1 MLKNKTDFWGLSSLK
16 SLKVMIT
23 VALFSAISFLFGKF
37 LAIPVGDY
45 MRFSFEN
52 LPIILSGIMFGPFTG
67 ALCGIAADIIGCI
80 LRGYAINPIL
90 TLGAA
95 IIGFVSG
102 FLYKLSYKC
111 RLSVKLALSV
121 FVSHIIGSVIIKT
134 IGLSIWY
141 SSPFLVTLGWRTIN
155 YVVVSLAEFIV
166 LAIILRN
173 RGFKRQIMRISGDS
187 NEL

>member
-52 LPIILSGIMFGPFTG
+52 LPIILAGVIFGPTVGAFTG
-67 ALCGIAADIIGCI
+67 LVADIVGCI

-90 TLGAA
+90 TLASVL
-95 IIGFVSG
+95 IGFLAG
-102 FLYKLSYKC
+102 AIYYIFR
-111 RLSVKLALSV
+111 RLNP
-121 FVSHIIGSVIIKT
+121 HIRLLLTVLLCHSTGSVIIKT
-134 IGLSIWY
+134 IGLCFWY
-141 SSPFLVTLGWRTIN
+141 GSPFYVTLISRIIN
-155 YVVVSLAEFIV
+155 YLIVAAAEFV
-166 LAIILRN
+166 ILD
-173 RGFKRQIMRISGDS
+173 ILLS
-187 NEL
+187 NKSLRKTLNK